1 MRVKNTV
8 SNSTDGFNEK
18 NPTDPLPKIS
28 RIIVDENFLFITLT
42 RNKEKGFQNE
52 YHIHSPDEHE
62 LLRVIAEE
70 PVIQKMWILE
80 LGRNNWDEL
89 ANFSEIEAIER
100 CESTGV
106 PNKLTTIF
114 MVKGQERYIQYDG
127 PLKDKPLLA
136 VYTLAKFS

>member
-8 SNSTDGFNEK
+8 GNSTDGFNEK
-18 NPTDPLPKIS
+18 SLANPLPKIS
-28 RIIVDENFLFITLT
+28 RIIIDDNFLFITLT
-42 RNKEKGFQNE
+42 KNQEKGFRNE

-80 LGRNNWDEL
+80 LDRNNWSGL
-89 ANFSEIEAIER
+89 ANLSEIETIER
-100 CESTGV
+100 CESTTV
-106 PNKLTTIF
+106 PHKLTTIF